1 MSMIRLPAPLS
12 VNRYWT
18 IQRGT
23 GGIGPSDEG
32 RRWKQQARVLAA
44 RQAPAGAPFSGAV
57 MVEIVLHPPTR
68 ADGLASRVRVD
79 LDNAAKCT
87 LDALEGVAYTN
98 DRQIEVLTIRLG
110 DPMPAGGMTV
120 GVAPI

>member
-1 MSMIRLPAPLS
+1 MIHLPAPLS

-110 DPMPAGGMTV
+110 EPLPAGGMTV

>member
-1 MSMIRLPAPLS
+1 MSMIHLPAPLS
-12 VNRYWT
+12 INRYWT

-23 GGIGPSDEG
+23 GGIGPSSEG
-32 RRWKQQARVLAA
+32 RKWKEQAKVLASS
-44 RQAPAGAPFSGAV
+44 QAPPGAPFTGAV
-57 MVEIVLHPPTR
+57 MVEIVVHPPTR
-68 ADGLASRVRVD
+68 ADGSASRVRVD

-87 LDALEGVAYTN
+87 LDALEGVAYAN

-110 DPMPAGGMTV
+110 EARPGGGMTI

>member
-1 MSMIRLPAPLS
+1 MIHLPAPLS
-12 VNRYWT
+12 TNRYWT

-23 GGIGPSDEG
+23 GGIGPSAEG
-32 RRWKQQARVLAA
+32 RKWKQQAKVLAS
-44 RQAPAGAPFSGAV
+44 RQAPPGAPFVGAV
-57 MVEIVLHPPTR
+57 MVEIVLHPPVR
-68 ADGLASRVRVD
+68 KDGLASSVRVD

-87 LDALEGVAYTN
+87 LDVLEGVAYAN

-110 DPMPAGGMTV
+110 DARPGGGMTI